1 MKRLKSI
8 GRSYREKFEERNS
21 QLMIANACVDRKAK
35 ELITV
40 NNLLEESKE
49 LNSKNNNAILDLKRA
64 NNDLHRQLKEVEQSL
79 QAVSLD
85 NKAKELKNE
94 ELKAEIL
101 DVKLD
106 LKGTMKIF
114 R

>member
-1 MKRLKSI
+1 
-8 GRSYREKFEERNS
+8 
-21 QLMIANACVDRKAK
+21 MIANACVDRKAK

-64 NNDLHRQLKEVEQSL
+64 NKDLHRQLKEVEQSL